1 MTIGKSAVVVLAMT
15 VALSASQAHAQA
27 REARSDA
34 LEQMTGLVE
43 SLVQGVSQSVVQVLV
58 TSYGPVDDAGRS
70 NTDLVIGRQRRM
82 GSGVVIDAGGY
93 IVTNA
98 HVVSNA
104 RRVEV
109 VLPGAA
115 RNDGGAHSLVT
126 GRRAHPSSE
135 RRDQ

>member
-1 MTIGKSAVVVLAMT
+1 M
-15 VALSASQAHAQA
+15 
-27 REARSDA
+27 
-34 LEQMTGLVE
+34 
-43 SLVQGVSQSVVQVLV
+43 LVQGVSQSVVQVLV
-58 TSYGPVDDAGRS
+58 TSYGPVDDAGRT

-115 RNDGGAHSLVT
+115 SREGGVHSLVN
-126 GRRAHPSSE
+126 GRGRFHEWRFTCSRTAPATRSASGCVAG
-135 RRDQ
+135 RICSPPT